1 MLTSMIVTHSLRGGD
16 PGTVEIAPILV
27 RFYPRSAPHNS
38 GTLEER
44 SCVIR
49 LPLTKRPPNIM
60 GDWILPTLSQV
71 LALESPLGTAAA
83 GPSLG
88 RSLAQQRVRADR
100 QWTGA
105 VAALEALLALADDRP
120 DRSAGLVIS
129 GPFPVLSQPNLVSRF
144 QSWAFTADRREL
156 TFGLPFQLS
165 ASLSMPAPSNPGGT
179 MLPLFP
185 GDPLATEQF
194 CLVLT
199 PSFSVVLVLGE
210 SLPGAVGAEPQPGF
224 WFSFEPEAVE
234 RIWQLLRLRVVMLS
248 QPHVDA
254 LDAAVA
260 QFPIVA
266 PNAHT
271 VAQFSHLLLA
281 HLPEPMEALPVS
293 ASDSEFAAAI
303 RRVADRAQAT
313 VKTTVQTTVQSAAQ
327 TATQTAQTVAKAA
340 QNMAQSVAHSVA
352 ETAHR
357 SAYFT
362 ATHASSDRPPDTLDI
377 ELLKAIAHEVRTP
390 LTTIRTLTRSLMRR
404 PDMSPDA
411 LKRLEMIDRECSEQ
425 ADRFGLIFRA
435 VELETSNPQ
444 PLSVTETCLSGV
456 LAHSIP
462 RWQQQAQQRG
472 LTLAVK
478 LPEELPMVMTN
489 PTMLDQALTGLID
502 RSARSLPSGSRIQV
516 EVTLAGHQLKLQV
529 ETTPIGLQTPPLL
542 QALGQMLMF
551 QPETGSLSLNLAV
564 TKNLFQA
571 IGGKLTVRQKAE
583 QGEVLTIFLPLEQR

>member
-1 MLTSMIVTHSLRGGD
+1 
-16 PGTVEIAPILV
+16 
-27 RFYPRSAPHNS
+27 
-38 GTLEER
+38 
-44 SCVIR
+44 
-49 LPLTKRPPNIM
+49 M

-71 LALESPLGTAAA
+71 LALESPQGAAPT
-83 GPSLG
+83 GQILG

-105 VAALEALLALADDRP
+105 VAALEALLQADTEWRAASTLDP
-120 DRSAGLVIS
+120 SKAGLVIS
-129 GPFPVLSQPNLVSRF
+129 GPFPVLSQPDLVSRF
-144 QSWAFTADRREL
+144 QSWAFTADRREI
-156 TFGLPFQLS
+156 TFGLPFALS
-165 ASLSMPAPSNPGGT
+165 ASLNMPPPSRSAA

-199 PSFSVVLVLGE
+199 PSFSLVLVLGE
-210 SLPGAVGAEPQPGF
+210 TAPKDGLAQPGF

-248 QPHVDA
+248 QPQVDA
-254 LDAAVA
+254 LDQAVA

-266 PNAHT
+266 PQSQT
-271 VAQFSHLLLA
+271 VTQFSHLLMA
-281 HLPEPMEALPVS
+281 HLPDPMEALPPLG
-293 ASDSEFAAAI
+293 SDSDFAAAI
-303 RRVADRAQAT
+303 RRVADRAQAQAQT
-313 VKTTVQTTVQSAAQ
+313 AVQTAAQ
-327 TATQTAQTVAKAA
+327 TATQRVMQTAQQVANVA
-340 QNMAQSVAHSVA
+340 QNMAQNVAQTVAHGVS
-352 ETAHR
+352 ETAAR
-357 SAYFT
+357 SA
-362 ATHASSDRPPDTLDI
+362 ARSRSGPPDTLDV

-435 VELETSNPQ
+435 VELETAST
-444 PLSVTETCLSGV
+444 PLSVTETCLAAV
-456 LAHSIP
+456 LEHSIP
-462 RWQQQAQQRG
+462 RWQQQAHQRG
-472 LTLAVK
+472 LTLAVL
-478 LPEELPMVMTN
+478 LPEDLPTVMTN

-502 RSARSLPSGSRIQV
+502 RSARSLPPGSRIQV

-529 ETTPIGLQTPPLL
+529 ETTPIGLSAPPLL

-571 IGGKLTVRQKAE
+571 IGGKLTVRQKPE
-583 QGEVLTIFLPLEQR
+583 GEVLTIFLPLDQR